1 MCRIAWL
8 ASTLLVLIVGCGPT
22 GPVVI
27 PVTGT
32 VTLDGA
38 PVVKASVMFQP
49 VAGGNPAIGET
60 DAEGKFSLV
69 TQLEKPREGAIEGEH
84 IVTVSGARPVG
95 TQAAADGTSIDAKPP
110 QIEWFVPMRYAKGD
124 TSGLRQTVVKGMT
137 PVELKL
143 TTN

>member
-1 MCRIAWL
+1 MYRL
-8 ASTLLVLIVGCGPT
+8 AVAIFLLIGCLGCNPS

-27 PVTGT
+27 PVKGI

-38 PVVKASVMFQP
+38 PVPKASVMFQP

-60 DAEGKFSLV
+60 DAEGKFSLT
-69 TQLEKPREGAIEGEH
+69 TQLEKPREGAIAGEH
-84 IVTVSGARPVG
+84 IVTVSGVRTVG
-95 TQAAADGTSIDAKPP
+95 TQAAADGTSVEAKAP
-110 QIEWFVPMRYAKGD
+110 QVEWFVPMRYAKGD
-124 TSGLRQTVVKGMT
+124 TSGLKQTVAKDMP